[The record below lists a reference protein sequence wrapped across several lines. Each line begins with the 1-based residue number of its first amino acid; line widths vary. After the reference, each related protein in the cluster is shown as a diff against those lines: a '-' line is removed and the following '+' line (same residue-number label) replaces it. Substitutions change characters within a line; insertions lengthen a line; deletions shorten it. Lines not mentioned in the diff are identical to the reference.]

1 MANLGDERLRSSEGI
16 GTLNAEVEEDAELGL
31 VESDRGGGSWIQ
43 AGCAMAG
50 SPFCFGSPQDVREFI
65 YFLAG
70 RVATIMFLMP
80 S

>member
-1 MANLGDERLRSSEGI
+1 MANLGDEQLRSSEGT

-31 VESDRGGGSWIQ
+31 VEPDGGGGSWIQ
-43 AGCAMAG
+43 ADCAMAC
-50 SPFCFGSPQDVREFI
+50 SPFCFGRPQDAREFL
-65 YFLAG
+65 YFLGG